1 MRKGKDLLSAVVVAF
16 IPLLLLIALSV
27 TWAYCELD
35 GYDVVYYLRDGTCT
49 CLTATGPSGSWDL
62 TTAFFFLIISII
74 ASLMAAMELIG
85 RRLEPPVSTFLPAV
99 LMVSL
104 LLVVI
109 FAAIG
114 IGDMEIYPKD
124 FSFGAGFYLTLVA
137 LILSVIYFIQPLF
150 EGRSLFD
157 R

>member
-35 GYDVVYYLRDGTCT
+35 GYDVVYYLRDGC
-49 CLTATGPSGSWDL
+49 GGNSWDL